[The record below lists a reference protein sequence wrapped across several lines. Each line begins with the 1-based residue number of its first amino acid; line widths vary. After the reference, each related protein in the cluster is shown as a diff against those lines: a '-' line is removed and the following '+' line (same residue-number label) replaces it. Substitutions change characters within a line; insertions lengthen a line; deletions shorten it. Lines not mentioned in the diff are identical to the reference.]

1 MRGAVVD
8 GDAHVVEGGE
18 FILQLMEA
26 FPDKVSFPESSGEV
40 RGALLEGRPYPQ
52 SSGPGAGVDAAT
64 SLNRAAGNPFEAQ
77 GVVAD
82 ADREGI
88 DVMILYPSLGIGAT
102 SLQDAAFAHG
112 FARRY
117 NQWIARYTAQGQ
129 GRLHGVGIVPLQDL
143 GAAVP
148 MLREIK
154 DLGLVAVTVPPALRD
169 RNLDHPSLDTFFREC
184 AALDLAVGVHGAPGM
199 HVPTP
204 GADRFDNYVQVHCVS
219 FPFDQ
224 MLALTALILGG
235 VLERHPRLRVAFL
248 EAGVGWVPYFIE
260 RMDEHFEKRGKQV
273 PGCKRPP
280 SEYVAR
286 GQCYFSCEPEERGIA
301 AACEAIG
308 DDRIMYASDYPHWD
322 SDFPHTVA
330 PIRERTDLSDD
341 AKARVLGANALRFY
355 GIDGAA

>member
-1 MRGAVVD
+1 M
-8 GDAHVVEGGE
+8 
-18 FILQLMEA
+18 
-26 FPDKVSFPESSGEV
+26 
-40 RGALLEGRPYPQ
+40 RGALLEGRWYPQ

-64 SLNRAAGNPFEAQ
+64 SLTRAASNPFEVH
-77 GVVAD
+77 GVLAD

-88 DVMILYPSLGIGAT
+88 DAMVLYPSLGIGAT
-102 SLQDAAFAHG
+102 SFRDRGFAHG

-117 NQWIARYTAQGQ
+117 NRWLAGYTAQGE
-129 GRLHGVGIVPLQDL
+129 GRLYGVGIVPLQDL
-143 GAAVP
+143 EVSVL
-148 MLREIK
+148 MLREIREQ
-154 DLGLVAVTVPPALRD
+154 GLVAVTVPPALDD
-169 RNLDHPSLDTFFREC
+169 RNLDHPGLDAFFGEC

-224 MLALTALILGG
+224 MLALTALVLGG

-248 EAGVGWVPYFIE
+248 EAGVGWVPYFVE

-273 PGCKRPP
+273 PGCKRRP

-301 AACEAIG
+301 AACEALG
-308 DDRIMYASDYPHWD
+308 DGCILYASDYPHWD

-330 PIRERTDLSDD
+330 PIRERADLSGQS
-341 AKARVLGANALRFY
+341 KGKVLGANALRFY
-355 GIDGAA
+355 GIGAA